1 MYTFICLDTFSVIN
15 YLKFIEIIWIK
26 WMLNKNLLCALVI
39 SLLTL
44 LGIYSFSN
52 MSAVLNIGLIAT
64 LAVSTLAWLF
74 LLMFSQYTSEKKLAK
89 NQDTNTVAQT
99 VNSLFNAFQSELNTQ
114 ISATEAELAQ
124 VKSLI
129 DNAIDGLV
137 DSFISLEASTR
148 TEQALLILL
157 TSNELSDDSNS
168 NNSAMSP
175 FKQKQLKSK
184 QLLSDI
190 ASQLNTLIK
199 NTNQNGLASKALKKI
214 EKEAESTVK
223 NLELILDKLGNTVD
237 AIFID
242 ELRNN
247 AHKLHSSINQAG
259 STADELY
266 ADSQL
271 YALESKDIASKIN
284 LIMDENASNVAIVA
298 EEIAAATMQIEKDVQ
313 AAIKSLQ
320 FQDMTTQLITQ
331 CSERQKLMQNILTS
345 IDIGKNNN
353 NISIQ
358 ELEVKFSAA
367 HAKLKQVS
375 SVRMKQFNIDG
386 GSVELF

>member
-1 MYTFICLDTFSVIN
+1 M
-15 YLKFIEIIWIK
+15 KFIEIIWIK

-89 NQDTNTVAQT
+89 NQDTNTVAHT

>member
-1 MYTFICLDTFSVIN
+1 M
-15 YLKFIEIIWIK
+15 KFIEIIWIK

-345 IDIGKNNN
+345 IDIGENNN

>member
-1 MYTFICLDTFSVIN
+1 M
-15 YLKFIEIIWIK
+15 KFIEIIWIK

-298 EEIAAATMQIEKDVQ
+298 EEIAAVTMQIEKDVQ

-345 IDIGKNNN
+345 IDIGENNN

>member
-1 MYTFICLDTFSVIN
+1 
-15 YLKFIEIIWIK
+15 
-26 WMLNKNLLCALVI
+26 MLNKNLLCALVI

-148 TEQALLILL
+148 TEQSLLILL

>member
-1 MYTFICLDTFSVIN
+1 M
-15 YLKFIEIIWIK
+15 KFIEIIWIK

-148 TEQALLILL
+148 TEQSLLILL

-345 IDIGKNNN
+345 IDIGENNN

>member
-148 TEQALLILL
+148 TEQSLLILL

-247 AHKLHSSINQAG
+247 AHKLHRSINQAG

-345 IDIGKNNN
+345 IDIGENNN